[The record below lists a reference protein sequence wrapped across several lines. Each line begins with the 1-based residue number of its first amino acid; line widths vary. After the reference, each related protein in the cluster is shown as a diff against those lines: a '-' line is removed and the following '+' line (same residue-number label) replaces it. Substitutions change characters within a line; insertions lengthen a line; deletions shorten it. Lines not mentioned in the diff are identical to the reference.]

1 MNYGRKGLQ
10 SGRKKLSSHGDK
22 LEHAFSI
29 NILRIVLLSLIFLL
43 VCGISLGL
51 GVFRGILATTPDVSE
66 ANIMPVGYATY
77 IYDAN
82 GNMIQKL
89 TGSNANR
96 VAVSISDIPLNMQH
110 AIVAIEDERFYE
122 HNGIDIKGIVRAGV
136 NGLGRL
142 ATGHIPNEGAST
154 LTQQLLK
161 NNVFTTWTQE
171 NQLDRVKRKV
181 QEQFLALQLEANL
194 TKEGKDTKSVILE
207 NYLNTINLGAGTYG
221 VQTASYKY
229 FDKSVSDLTLSECAV
244 LAAIPQNPTAF
255 NPINHPDNNAD
266 RRAKVLRNMLDQ
278 GYIDQAEYDEALADN
293 VYDRIAQAQEKQ
305 EQKDSVYSYFVDAT
319 ISQIL
324 EDLKT
329 QKGYTDTQASNA
341 LYSGGLRIY
350 TTQDPAIQ
358 SIVDEEYADPSNFP
372 IGSKIGLNWALTIT
386 KADGTQQNYSKEMLR
401 LYFQDTE
408 DENFELLFDSQDEA
422 QSYVD
427 KYKAHILQEE
437 AGSQILAE
445 RISFTMEPQSSM
457 TIMDQKTGYVKAII
471 GGRGE
476 KTASLTMN
484 RATDSTRQPGSTF
497 KIVST
502 YATALEQGQTLATIY
517 KDEKYAY
524 ADGTQVRNATGRY
537 LGDITIRKAIEQSV
551 NVVAVKTLTEVTPQ
565 AGYDQLLKFGFTT
578 LADSEEI
585 NGKVYTD
592 ISQPLALGGITH
604 GVTNLELT
612 AAYAS
617 IANSGIYNSPSFY
630 TTVTDSDGNVI
641 LEHQTDTHE
650 AVSDSTAYL
659 LTSAMED
666 VVTKGTGKAL
676 QLGSMPVAG
685 KTGTTSDYNDVWFA
699 GFTPYYTAAVW
710 AGYDGNQKLA
720 KSSTYRTYHK
730 TLWQKIMKRI
740 HEGLPATD
748 FVMPSSVEKATICTK
763 SGLLA
768 GAHCKSITE
777 YFARSTIPTQQC
789 TDCDDAWKAEQERLA
804 REAAEKAAQEA
815 AEKAAQQIQD
825 ALNGGGDNAG
835 GDNAGGDN
843 AGGDNGGDTGNS
855 DGNNTGDTAQPT
867 E

>member
-1 MNYGRKGLQ
+1 MNYGRRGLQ

-43 VCGISLGL
+43 VCSISLGL

-77 IYDAN
+77 IYDGN

-122 HNGIDIKGIVRAGV
+122 HNGIDIKGIVRAGA
-136 NGLGRL
+136 NGLVRL

-229 FDKSVSDLTLSECAV
+229 FDKSVSELTLSECAV

-255 NPINHPDNNAD
+255 NPISHPDNNAE

-278 GYIDQAEYDEALADN
+278 GYISQSEYEEALADK

-319 ISQIL
+319 INQVL

-372 IGSKIGLNWALTIT
+372 VGSKVGLSWALTIT
-386 KADGTQQNYSKEMLR
+386 KADGTQQNYSKEMMR

-408 DENFELLFDSQDEA
+408 DENFELLFDSEDEA

-437 AGSQILAE
+437 PGSQIFAE

-502 YATALEQGQTLATIY
+502 YATALEQGETLATVY

-524 ADGTQVRNATGRY
+524 EDGTEVRNATGRY
-537 LGDITIRKAIEQSV
+537 LGNITIRKAIEQSV

-565 AGYDQLLKFGFTT
+565 AGYNQLLKFGFTT
-578 LADSEEI
+578 LADNEEI

-592 ISQPLALGGITH
+592 IRQPLALGGITH

-612 AAYAS
+612 AAYAA
-617 IANSGIYNSPSFY
+617 IANGGIYNSPSFY

-666 VVTKGTGKAL
+666 VVTSGTGKAL

-699 GFTPYYTAAVW
+699 GFTPYYTATVW

-748 FVMPSSVEKATICTK
+748 FEMPSSVEKATICAK

-768 GAHCKSITE
+768 GSHCKTITE

-789 TDCDDAWKAEQERLA
+789 TDCDNAWKAEQERLA
-804 REAAEKAAQEA
+804 REAAAKAAQEA
-815 AEKAAQQIQD
+815 AEKAAQQIDD
-825 ALNGGGDNAG
+825 ALNGGGDNG
-835 GDNAGGDN
+835 GGN
-843 AGGDNGGDTGNS
+843 GGDNGGSAG
-855 DGNNTGDTAQPT
+855 GNTGDDTQPT
-867 E
+867 Q

>member
-43 VCGISLGL
+43 VCSISLGL

-77 IYDAN
+77 IYDGN

-96 VAVSISDIPLNMQH
+96 VAVSISDIPLHMQH

-122 HNGIDIKGIVRAGV
+122 HNGIDIKGIVRAGA
-136 NGLGRL
+136 NGIGRL
-142 ATGHIPNEGAST
+142 ATGRIPNEGAST

-229 FDKSVSDLTLSECAV
+229 FDKSVSELTLSECAV

-255 NPINHPDNNAD
+255 NPIIHPDNNAE

-278 GYIDQAEYDEALADN
+278 GYISQSEYEEALADK

-305 EQKDSVYSYFVDAT
+305 DQKDSVYSYFVDAT
-319 ISQIL
+319 ISQVL

-350 TTQDPAIQ
+350 TTQDPIIQ

-372 IGSKIGLNWALTIT
+372 VGSKVGLNWALTIT

-408 DENFELLFDSQDEA
+408 DENFELLFDSDDEA

-437 AGSQILAE
+437 PGSQIFAE

-502 YATALEQGQTLATIY
+502 YATALEKGETLATIY

-524 ADGTQVRNATGRY
+524 EDGTEVRNATGRY

-578 LADSEEI
+578 LADNEEI
-585 NGKVYTD
+585 NGQVYTD
-592 ISQPLALGGITH
+592 IRQPLALGGITH

-612 AAYAS
+612 AAYAA
-617 IANSGIYNSPSFY
+617 IANGGIYNSPSFY

-650 AVSDSTAYL
+650 AVSNSTAYL

-666 VVTKGTGKAL
+666 VVTSGTGKAL

-720 KSSTYRTYHK
+720 KGSTYRTYHK

-748 FVMPSSVEKATICTK
+748 FVMPSSVEKATLCAK

-768 GAHCKSITE
+768 GAHCKKITE

-789 TDCDDAWKAEQERLA
+789 TDCDNAWKAEQERLA

-815 AEKAAQQIQD
+815 AEKAAQQIED
-825 ALNGGGDNAG
+825 SLNGGGDNG
-835 GDNAGGDN
+835 GDNTGNGGDNGDNAGGD
-843 AGGDNGGDTGNS
+843 T
-855 DGNNTGDTAQPT
+855 QPT
-867 E
+867 Q

>member
-43 VCGISLGL
+43 VCSISLGL

-77 IYDAN
+77 IYDGN

-96 VAVSISDIPLNMQH
+96 VAVSISDIPLHMQH

-122 HNGIDIKGIVRAGV
+122 HNGIDIKGIVRAGA
-136 NGLGRL
+136 NGIGRL
-142 ATGHIPNEGAST
+142 ATGRIPNEGAST

-229 FDKSVSDLTLSECAV
+229 FDKSVSELTLSECAV

-255 NPINHPDNNAD
+255 NPIIHPDNNAE
-266 RRAKVLRNMLDQ
+266 RRAKVLRNMMDQ
-278 GYIDQAEYDEALADN
+278 GYISQSEYEEALADK

-305 EQKDSVYSYFVDAT
+305 DQKDSVYSYFVDAT
-319 ISQIL
+319 ISQVL

-350 TTQDPAIQ
+350 TTQDPIIQ

-372 IGSKIGLNWALTIT
+372 VGSKVGLNWALTIT

-408 DENFELLFDSQDEA
+408 DENFELLFDSDDEA

-437 AGSQILAE
+437 PGSQIFAE

-502 YATALEQGQTLATIY
+502 YATALEKGETLATIY

-524 ADGTQVRNATGRY
+524 EDGTEVRNATGRY

-578 LADSEEI
+578 LADNEEI
-585 NGKVYTD
+585 NGQVYTD
-592 ISQPLALGGITH
+592 IRQPLALGGITH

-612 AAYAS
+612 AAYAA
-617 IANSGIYNSPSFY
+617 IANGGIYNSPSFY

-650 AVSDSTAYL
+650 AVSNSTAYL

-666 VVTKGTGKAL
+666 VVTSGTGKAL

-720 KSSTYRTYHK
+720 KGSTYRTYHK

-748 FVMPSSVEKATICTK
+748 FVMPSSVEKATLCAK

-768 GAHCKSITE
+768 GAHCKKITE

-789 TDCDDAWKAEQERLA
+789 TDCDNAWKAEQERLA

-815 AEKAAQQIQD
+815 AEKAAQQIED
-825 ALNGGGDNAG
+825 SLNGGGDNG
-835 GDNAGGDN
+835 GDNTGNGGDNGDNAGGD
-843 AGGDNGGDTGNS
+843 T
-855 DGNNTGDTAQPT
+855 QPT
-867 E
+867 Q

>member
-43 VCGISLGL
+43 VCSISLGL

-77 IYDAN
+77 IYDGN

-96 VAVSISDIPLNMQH
+96 VAVSISDIPLHMQH

-122 HNGIDIKGIVRAGV
+122 HNGIDIKGIVRAGA
-136 NGLGRL
+136 NGIVRL

-229 FDKSVSDLTLSECAV
+229 FDKSVSELTLSECAV

-255 NPINHPDNNAD
+255 NPIIHPDNNAE

-278 GYIDQAEYDEALADN
+278 GYISQSEYEEALADK

-305 EQKDSVYSYFVDAT
+305 DQKDSVYSYFVDAT
-319 ISQIL
+319 ISQVL

-350 TTQDPAIQ
+350 TTQDPIIQ

-372 IGSKIGLNWALTIT
+372 VGSKVGLNWALTIT

-408 DENFELLFDSQDEA
+408 DENFELLFDSDDEA

-437 AGSQILAE
+437 PGSQIFAE

-502 YATALEQGQTLATIY
+502 YATALEKGETLATIY

-524 ADGTQVRNATGRY
+524 EDGTEVRNATGRY

-578 LADSEEI
+578 LADNEEI
-585 NGKVYTD
+585 NGQVYTD
-592 ISQPLALGGITH
+592 IRQPLALGGITH

-612 AAYAS
+612 AAYAA
-617 IANSGIYNSPSFY
+617 IANGGMYNSPSFY

-666 VVTKGTGKAL
+666 VVTSGTGKAL

-720 KSSTYRTYHK
+720 KGSTYRTYHK

-748 FVMPSSVEKATICTK
+748 FVMPSSVEKATLCAK

-768 GAHCKSITE
+768 GAHCKKITE

-789 TDCDDAWKAEQERLA
+789 TDCDNAWKAEQERLA

-815 AEKAAQQIQD
+815 AEKAAQQIED
-825 ALNGGGDNAG
+825 ALNGGGDNG
-835 GDNAGGDN
+835 GDNTGNGGDNGDNAGGD
-843 AGGDNGGDTGNS
+843 T
-855 DGNNTGDTAQPT
+855 QPT
-867 E
+867 Q

>member
-43 VCGISLGL
+43 VCSISLGL

-77 IYDAN
+77 IYDGN

-96 VAVSISDIPLNMQH
+96 VAVSISDIPLHMQH

-122 HNGIDIKGIVRAGV
+122 HNGIDIKGIVRAGA
-136 NGLGRL
+136 NGIGRL
-142 ATGHIPNEGAST
+142 ATGRIPNEGAST

-229 FDKSVSDLTLSECAV
+229 FDKSVSELTLSECAV

-255 NPINHPDNNAD
+255 NPIIHPDNNAE

-278 GYIDQAEYDEALADN
+278 GYISQSEYEEALADK

-305 EQKDSVYSYFVDAT
+305 DQKDSVYSYFVDAT
-319 ISQIL
+319 ISQVL

-350 TTQDPAIQ
+350 TTQDPIIQ

-372 IGSKIGLNWALTIT
+372 VGSKVGLNWALTIT

-408 DENFELLFDSQDEA
+408 DENFELLFDSDDEA

-437 AGSQILAE
+437 PGSQIFAE

-502 YATALEQGQTLATIY
+502 YATALEKGETLATIY

-524 ADGTQVRNATGRY
+524 EDGTEVRNATGRY

-578 LADSEEI
+578 LADNEEI
-585 NGKVYTD
+585 NGQVYTD
-592 ISQPLALGGITH
+592 IRQPLALGGITH

-612 AAYAS
+612 AAYAA
-617 IANSGIYNSPSFY
+617 IANGGMYNSPSFY

-666 VVTKGTGKAL
+666 VVTSGTGKAL

-720 KSSTYRTYHK
+720 KGSTYRTYHK

-748 FVMPSSVEKATICTK
+748 FVMPSSVEKATLCAK

-768 GAHCKSITE
+768 GAHCKKITE

-789 TDCDDAWKAEQERLA
+789 TDCDNAWKAEQERLA

-815 AEKAAQQIQD
+815 AEKAAQQIED
-825 ALNGGGDNAG
+825 ALNGGGDNG
-835 GDNAGGDN
+835 GDNTGNGGDNGDNAGGD
-843 AGGDNGGDTGNS
+843 TQ
-855 DGNNTGDTAQPT
+855 TTQ
-867 E
+867 

>member
-43 VCGISLGL
+43 VCSISLGL

-77 IYDAN
+77 IYDGN

-96 VAVSISDIPLNMQH
+96 VAVSISDIPLHMQH

-122 HNGIDIKGIVRAGV
+122 HNGIDIKGIVRAGA
-136 NGLGRL
+136 NGIVRL

-194 TKEGKDTKSVILE
+194 TKDGKDTKSVILE

-229 FDKSVSDLTLSECAV
+229 FDKSVSELTLSECAV

-255 NPINHPDNNAD
+255 NPIIHPDNNAE

-278 GYIDQAEYDEALADN
+278 GYISQSEYEEALADK

-305 EQKDSVYSYFVDAT
+305 DQKDSVYSYFVDAT
-319 ISQIL
+319 ISQVL

-350 TTQDPAIQ
+350 TTQDPIIQ

-372 IGSKIGLNWALTIT
+372 VGSKIGLNWALTIT

-408 DENFELLFDSQDEA
+408 DENFELLFDSDDEA

-437 AGSQILAE
+437 PGSQILAE

-502 YATALEQGQTLATIY
+502 YATALEKGETLATIY

-524 ADGTQVRNATGRY
+524 EDGTEVRNATGRY

-551 NVVAVKTLTEVTPQ
+551 NVVAVKALTEVTPQ

-578 LADSEEI
+578 LADNEEI
-585 NGKVYTD
+585 NGQVYTD
-592 ISQPLALGGITH
+592 IRQPLALGGITH

-612 AAYAS
+612 AAYAA
-617 IANSGIYNSPSFY
+617 IANAGIYNSPSFY

-650 AVSDSTAYL
+650 AVSNSTAYL

-666 VVTKGTGKAL
+666 VVTSGTGKAL

-720 KSSTYRTYHK
+720 KGSTYRTYHK

-748 FVMPSSVEKATICTK
+748 FVMPSSVEKATLCAK

-768 GAHCKSITE
+768 GAHCKKITE

-789 TDCDDAWKAEQERLA
+789 TDCDNAWKAEQERLA
-804 REAAEKAAQEA
+804 EEAAEKAAQEA
-815 AEKAAQQIQD
+815 AEKAAQQIKD
-825 ALNGGGDNAG
+825 SLNGGGDNG
-835 GDNAGGDN
+835 GDNTGNGGDNGDNAGGD
-843 AGGDNGGDTGNS
+843 T
-855 DGNNTGDTAQPT
+855 QPT
-867 E
+867 Q

>member
-1 MNYGRKGLQ
+1 MNYGRRGLQ

-43 VCGISLGL
+43 VCSISLGL

-77 IYDAN
+77 IYDGN

-96 VAVSISDIPLNMQH
+96 VAVSISDIPLHMQH

-122 HNGIDIKGIVRAGV
+122 HNGIDIKGIVRAGA
-136 NGLGRL
+136 NGIVRL

-229 FDKSVSDLTLSECAV
+229 FDKSVSELTLSECAV

-255 NPINHPDNNAD
+255 NPIIHPDNNAE

-278 GYIDQAEYDEALADN
+278 GYISQSEYEEALADK

-305 EQKDSVYSYFVDAT
+305 DQKDSVYSYFVDAT
-319 ISQIL
+319 ISQVL

-350 TTQDPAIQ
+350 TTQDPIIQ

-372 IGSKIGLNWALTIT
+372 VGSKVGLNWALTIT

-408 DENFELLFDSQDEA
+408 DENFELLFDSDDEA

-437 AGSQILAE
+437 PGSQIFAE

-502 YATALEQGQTLATIY
+502 YATALEKGETLATIY

-524 ADGTQVRNATGRY
+524 EDGTEVRNATGRY

-578 LADSEEI
+578 LADNEEI
-585 NGKVYTD
+585 NGQVYTD
-592 ISQPLALGGITH
+592 IRQPLALGGITH

-612 AAYAS
+612 AAYAA
-617 IANSGIYNSPSFY
+617 IANGGMYNSPSFY

-650 AVSDSTAYL
+650 AVSNSTAYL

-666 VVTKGTGKAL
+666 VVTSGTGKAL

-720 KSSTYRTYHK
+720 KGSTYRTYHK

-748 FVMPSSVEKATICTK
+748 FVMPSSVEKATLCAK

-768 GAHCKSITE
+768 GAHCKKITE

-789 TDCDDAWKAEQERLA
+789 TDCDNAWKAEQERLA

-815 AEKAAQQIQD
+815 AEKAAQQIED
-825 ALNGGGDNAG
+825 AINGGGDNGGDNTGNGGDNGDNAG
-835 GDNAGGDN
+835 GD
-843 AGGDNGGDTGNS
+843 T
-855 DGNNTGDTAQPT
+855 QPT
-867 E
+867 P

>member
-1 MNYGRKGLQ
+1 MNYGRRGLQ

-43 VCGISLGL
+43 VCSISLGL

-77 IYDAN
+77 IYDGN

-122 HNGIDIKGIVRAGV
+122 HNGIDIKGIVRAGA
-136 NGLGRL
+136 NGLVRL

-229 FDKSVSDLTLSECAV
+229 FDKSVSELTLSECAV

-255 NPINHPDNNAD
+255 NPITHPDNNAE

-278 GYIDQAEYDEALADN
+278 GYISQSEYEEALADK

-319 ISQIL
+319 INQVL

-372 IGSKIGLNWALTIT
+372 VGSKVGLSWALTIT
-386 KADGTQQNYSKEMLR
+386 KADGTQQNYSKEMMR

-408 DENFELLFDSQDEA
+408 DENFELLFDSEDEA

-437 AGSQILAE
+437 PGSQIFAE

-502 YATALEQGQTLATIY
+502 YATALEQGETLATVY

-524 ADGTQVRNATGRY
+524 EDGTEVRNATGRY
-537 LGDITIRKAIEQSV
+537 LGNITIRKAIEQSV

-565 AGYDQLLKFGFTT
+565 AGYNQLLKFGFTT
-578 LADSEEI
+578 LADNEEI

-592 ISQPLALGGITH
+592 IRQPLALGGITH

-617 IANSGIYNSPSFY
+617 IANGGIYNSPSFY

-666 VVTKGTGKAL
+666 VVTSGTGKAL

-699 GFTPYYTAAVW
+699 GFTPYYTATVW

-748 FVMPSSVEKATICTK
+748 FEMPSSVEKATICAK

-768 GAHCKSITE
+768 GAHCKTITE

-789 TDCDDAWKAEQERLA
+789 TDCDNAWKAEQERLA
-804 REAAEKAAQEA
+804 REAAAKAAQEA
-815 AEKAAQQIQD
+815 AEKAAQQIDD
-825 ALNGGGDNAG
+825 ALNGGGDNG
-835 GDNAGGDN
+835 GGNTGN
-843 AGGDNGGDTGNS
+843 GGDNGGNAG
-855 DGNNTGDTAQPT
+855 GNTGDDTQPAQ
-867 E
+867 

>member
-1 MNYGRKGLQ
+1 MNYGRRGLQ

-43 VCGISLGL
+43 VCSISLGL

-77 IYDAN
+77 IYDGN

-96 VAVSISDIPLNMQH
+96 VAVSISDIPLHMQH
-110 AIVAIEDERFYE
+110 VIVAIEDERFYE
-122 HNGIDIKGIVRAGV
+122 HNGIDIKGIVRAGA
-136 NGLGRL
+136 NGIVRL

-229 FDKSVSDLTLSECAV
+229 FDKSVSELTLSECAV

-255 NPINHPDNNAD
+255 NPIIHPDNNAE

-278 GYIDQAEYDEALADN
+278 GYISQSEYEEALADK

-305 EQKDSVYSYFVDAT
+305 DQKDSVYSYFVDAT
-319 ISQIL
+319 ISQVL

-350 TTQDPAIQ
+350 TTQDPIIQ

-372 IGSKIGLNWALTIT
+372 VGSKVGLNWALTIT

-408 DENFELLFDSQDEA
+408 DENFELLFDSDDEA

-437 AGSQILAE
+437 PGSQIFAE

-502 YATALEQGQTLATIY
+502 YATALEKGETLATIY

-524 ADGTQVRNATGRY
+524 EDGTEVRNATGRY

-578 LADSEEI
+578 LADNEEI
-585 NGKVYTD
+585 NGQVYTD
-592 ISQPLALGGITH
+592 IRQPLALGGITH

-612 AAYAS
+612 AAYAA
-617 IANSGIYNSPSFY
+617 IANGGIYNSPSFY

-650 AVSDSTAYL
+650 AVSNSTAYL

-666 VVTKGTGKAL
+666 VVTSGTGKAL

-720 KSSTYRTYHK
+720 KGSTYRTYHK

-748 FVMPSSVEKATICTK
+748 FVMPSSVEKATLCAK

-768 GAHCKSITE
+768 GAHCKKITE

-789 TDCDDAWKAEQERLA
+789 TDCDNAWKAEQERLA

-815 AEKAAQQIQD
+815 AEKAAQQIED
-825 ALNGGGDNAG
+825 SLNGGGDNG
-835 GDNAGGDN
+835 GDNTGNGGDNGDNAGGD
-843 AGGDNGGDTGNS
+843 T
-855 DGNNTGDTAQPT
+855 QPT
-867 E
+867 Q

>member
-1 MNYGRKGLQ
+1 MNYGRRGLQ

-29 NILRIVLLSLIFLL
+29 NILRIVLLSLLFLL
-43 VCGISLGL
+43 VCSISLGL

-77 IYDAN
+77 IYDGN

-122 HNGIDIKGIVRAGV
+122 HNGIDIKGIVRAGA
-136 NGLGRL
+136 NGLVRL

-229 FDKSVSDLTLSECAV
+229 FDKSVSELTLSECAV

-255 NPINHPDNNAD
+255 NPISHPDNNAE

-278 GYIDQAEYDEALADN
+278 GYISQSEYEEALADK

-319 ISQIL
+319 INQVL

-372 IGSKIGLNWALTIT
+372 VGSKVGLSWALTIT
-386 KADGTQQNYSKEMLR
+386 KADGTQQNYSKEMMR

-408 DENFELLFDSQDEA
+408 DENFELLFDSEDEA

-437 AGSQILAE
+437 PGSQIFAE

-502 YATALEQGQTLATIY
+502 YATALEQGETLATVY

-524 ADGTQVRNATGRY
+524 EDGTEVRNATGRY
-537 LGDITIRKAIEQSV
+537 LGNITIRKAIEQSV

-565 AGYDQLLKFGFTT
+565 AGYNQLLKFGFTT
-578 LADSEEI
+578 LADNEEI

-592 ISQPLALGGITH
+592 IRQPLALGGITH

-612 AAYAS
+612 AAYAA
-617 IANSGIYNSPSFY
+617 IANGGIYNSPSFY

-666 VVTKGTGKAL
+666 VVTSGTGKAL

-699 GFTPYYTAAVW
+699 GFTPYYTATVW

-730 TLWQKIMKRI
+730 TLWQKIMKQI

-748 FVMPSSVEKATICTK
+748 FEMPSSVEKATICAK

-768 GAHCKSITE
+768 GSHCKTITE

-789 TDCDDAWKAEQERLA
+789 TDCDNAWKAEQERLA
-804 REAAEKAAQEA
+804 REAAAKAAQEA
-815 AEKAAQQIQD
+815 AEKAAQQIDD
-825 ALNGGGDNAG
+825 ALNGGGDNG
-835 GDNAGGDN
+835 GGN
-843 AGGDNGGDTGNS
+843 GGDNGGSAG
-855 DGNNTGDTAQPT
+855 GNTGDDTQPT
-867 E
+867 Q

>member
-1 MNYGRKGLQ
+1 MNYGRRGLQ

-43 VCGISLGL
+43 VCSISLGL

-77 IYDAN
+77 IYDGN

-96 VAVSISDIPLNMQH
+96 VAVSISDIPLHMQH

-122 HNGIDIKGIVRAGV
+122 HNGIDIKGIVRAGA
-136 NGLGRL
+136 NGIVRL

-229 FDKSVSDLTLSECAV
+229 FDKSVSELTLSECAV

-255 NPINHPDNNAD
+255 NPIIHPDNNAE

-278 GYIDQAEYDEALADN
+278 GYISQSEYEEALADK

-305 EQKDSVYSYFVDAT
+305 DQKDSVYSYFVDAT
-319 ISQIL
+319 ISQVL

-350 TTQDPAIQ
+350 TTQDPIIQ

-372 IGSKIGLNWALTIT
+372 VGSKVGLNWALTIT

-408 DENFELLFDSQDEA
+408 DENFELLFDSDDEA

-437 AGSQILAE
+437 PGSQIFAE

-502 YATALEQGQTLATIY
+502 YATALEKGETLATIY

-524 ADGTQVRNATGRY
+524 EDGTEVRNATGRY

-578 LADSEEI
+578 LADNEEI
-585 NGKVYTD
+585 NGQVYTD
-592 ISQPLALGGITH
+592 IRQPLALGGITH

-612 AAYAS
+612 AAYAA
-617 IANSGIYNSPSFY
+617 IANGGIYNSPSFY

-650 AVSDSTAYL
+650 AVSNSTAYL

-666 VVTKGTGKAL
+666 VVTSGTGKAL

-720 KSSTYRTYHK
+720 KGSTYRTYHK

-748 FVMPSSVEKATICTK
+748 FVMPSSVEKATLCAK

-768 GAHCKSITE
+768 GAHCKKITE

-789 TDCDDAWKAEQERLA
+789 TDCDNAWKAEQERLA

-815 AEKAAQQIQD
+815 AEKAAQQIED
-825 ALNGGGDNAG
+825 AINGGGDNGGDNTGNGGDNGDNAG
-835 GDNAGGDN
+835 GD
-843 AGGDNGGDTGNS
+843 T
-855 DGNNTGDTAQPT
+855 QPT
-867 E
+867 Q

>member
-43 VCGISLGL
+43 VCSISLGL

-77 IYDAN
+77 IYDGN

-96 VAVSISDIPLNMQH
+96 VAVSISDIPLHMQH

-122 HNGIDIKGIVRAGV
+122 HNGIDIKGIVRAGA
-136 NGLGRL
+136 NGIVRL

-229 FDKSVSDLTLSECAV
+229 FDKSVSELTLSECAV

-255 NPINHPDNNAD
+255 NPIIHPDNNAE

-278 GYIDQAEYDEALADN
+278 GYISQSEYEEALADK

-305 EQKDSVYSYFVDAT
+305 DQKDSVYSYFVDAT
-319 ISQIL
+319 ISQVL

-350 TTQDPAIQ
+350 TTQDPIIQ

-372 IGSKIGLNWALTIT
+372 VGSKVGLNWALTIT

-408 DENFELLFDSQDEA
+408 DENFELLFDSDDEA

-437 AGSQILAE
+437 PGSQIFAE

-502 YATALEQGQTLATIY
+502 YATALEKGETLATIY

-524 ADGTQVRNATGRY
+524 EDGTEVRNATGRY

-578 LADSEEI
+578 LADNEEI
-585 NGKVYTD
+585 NGQVYTD
-592 ISQPLALGGITH
+592 IRQPLALGGITH

-612 AAYAS
+612 AAYAA
-617 IANSGIYNSPSFY
+617 IANGGIYNSPSFY

-650 AVSDSTAYL
+650 AVSNSTAYL

-666 VVTKGTGKAL
+666 VVTSGTGKAL

-720 KSSTYRTYHK
+720 KGSTYRTYHK

-748 FVMPSSVEKATICTK
+748 FVMPSSVEKATLCAK

-768 GAHCKSITE
+768 GAHCKKITE

-789 TDCDDAWKAEQERLA
+789 TDCDNAWKAEQERLA

-815 AEKAAQQIQD
+815 AEKAAQQIED
-825 ALNGGGDNAG
+825 AINGGGDNGGDNTGNGGDNGDNAG
-835 GDNAGGDN
+835 GD
-843 AGGDNGGDTGNS
+843 T
-855 DGNNTGDTAQPT
+855 QPT
-867 E
+867 Q

>member
-43 VCGISLGL
+43 VCSISLGL

-77 IYDAN
+77 IYDGN

-96 VAVSISDIPLNMQH
+96 VAVSISDIPLHMQH

-122 HNGIDIKGIVRAGV
+122 HNGIDIKGIVRAGA
-136 NGLGRL
+136 NGIGRL

-194 TKEGKDTKSVILE
+194 TKDGKDTKSVILE

-229 FDKSVSDLTLSECAV
+229 FDKSVSELTLSECAV

-255 NPINHPDNNAD
+255 NPIIHPDNNAE

-278 GYIDQAEYDEALADN
+278 GYISQSEYEEALADK

-305 EQKDSVYSYFVDAT
+305 DQKDSVYSYFVDAT
-319 ISQIL
+319 ISQVL

-350 TTQDPAIQ
+350 TTQDPIIQ

-372 IGSKIGLNWALTIT
+372 VGSKIGLNWALTIT

-408 DENFELLFDSQDEA
+408 DENFELLFDSDDEA

-437 AGSQILAE
+437 PGSQILAE

-502 YATALEQGQTLATIY
+502 YATALEKGETLASIY

-524 ADGTQVRNATGRY
+524 EDGTEVRNATGRY

-578 LADSEEI
+578 LADNEEI
-585 NGKVYTD
+585 NGQVYTD
-592 ISQPLALGGITH
+592 IRQPLALGGITH

-612 AAYAS
+612 AAYAA
-617 IANSGIYNSPSFY
+617 IANGGIYNSPSFY

-666 VVTKGTGKAL
+666 VVTSGTGKSL

-720 KSSTYRTYHK
+720 KGSTYRTYHK

-748 FVMPSSVEKATICTK
+748 FVMPSSVEKATLCAK

-768 GAHCKSITE
+768 GAHCKKITE

-789 TDCDDAWKAEQERLA
+789 TDCDNAWKAEQERLA

-815 AEKAAQQIQD
+815 AEKAAQQIKD
-825 ALNGGGDNAG
+825 SLNGGGDNG
-835 GDNAGGDN
+835 GDNTGNGGDNGDNAGGD
-843 AGGDNGGDTGNS
+843 T
-855 DGNNTGDTAQPT
+855 QPT
-867 E
+867 Q

>member
-43 VCGISLGL
+43 VCSISLGL

-77 IYDAN
+77 IYDGN

-96 VAVSISDIPLNMQH
+96 VAVSISDIPLHMQH

-122 HNGIDIKGIVRAGV
+122 HNGIDIKGIVRAGA
-136 NGLGRL
+136 NGIVRL

-194 TKEGKDTKSVILE
+194 TKDGKDTKSVILE

-229 FDKSVSDLTLSECAV
+229 FDKSVSELTLSECAV

-255 NPINHPDNNAD
+255 NPIIHPDNNAE

-278 GYIDQAEYDEALADN
+278 GYISQSEYEEALADK

-305 EQKDSVYSYFVDAT
+305 DQKDSVYSYFVDAT
-319 ISQIL
+319 ISQVL

-350 TTQDPAIQ
+350 TTQDPIIQ

-372 IGSKIGLNWALTIT
+372 VGSKIGLNWALTIT

-408 DENFELLFDSQDEA
+408 DENFELLFDSDDEA

-437 AGSQILAE
+437 PGSQILAE

-502 YATALEQGQTLATIY
+502 YATALEKGETLATIY

-524 ADGTQVRNATGRY
+524 EDGTEVRNATGRY

-578 LADSEEI
+578 LADNEEI
-585 NGKVYTD
+585 NGQVYTD
-592 ISQPLALGGITH
+592 IRQPLALGGITH

-612 AAYAS
+612 AAYAA
-617 IANSGIYNSPSFY
+617 IANGGIYNSPSFY

-641 LEHQTDTHE
+641 LEHQADTHE

-666 VVTKGTGKAL
+666 VVTSGTGKAL

-720 KSSTYRTYHK
+720 KGSTYRTYHK

-748 FVMPSSVEKATICTK
+748 FVMPSSVEKATLCAK

-768 GAHCKSITE
+768 GSHCKKITE

-789 TDCDDAWKAEQERLA
+789 TDCDNAWKAEQERLA

-815 AEKAAQQIQD
+815 AEKAAQQIKD
-825 ALNGGGDNAG
+825 SLNGGGDNG
-835 GDNAGGDN
+835 GDNTGNGGDNGDNAGGD
-843 AGGDNGGDTGNS
+843 T
-855 DGNNTGDTAQPT
+855 QPT
-867 E
+867 Q

>member
-43 VCGISLGL
+43 VCSISLGL

-77 IYDAN
+77 IYDGN

-96 VAVSISDIPLNMQH
+96 VAVSISDIPLHMQH

-122 HNGIDIKGIVRAGV
+122 HNGIDIKGIVRAGA
-136 NGLGRL
+136 NGIGRL
-142 ATGHIPNEGAST
+142 ATGRIPNEGAST

-229 FDKSVSDLTLSECAV
+229 FDKSVSELTLSECAV

-255 NPINHPDNNAD
+255 NPIIHPDNNAE

-278 GYIDQAEYDEALADN
+278 GYISQSEYEEALADK

-305 EQKDSVYSYFVDAT
+305 DQKDSVYSYFVDAT
-319 ISQIL
+319 ISQVL

-350 TTQDPAIQ
+350 TTQDPIIQ

-372 IGSKIGLNWALTIT
+372 VGSKVGLNWALTIT

-408 DENFELLFDSQDEA
+408 DENFELLFDSDDEA

-437 AGSQILAE
+437 PGSQIFAE

-502 YATALEQGQTLATIY
+502 YATALEKGETLATIY

-524 ADGTQVRNATGRY
+524 EDGTEVRNATGRY

-578 LADSEEI
+578 LADNEEI
-585 NGKVYTD
+585 NGQVYTD
-592 ISQPLALGGITH
+592 IRQPLALGGITH

-612 AAYAS
+612 AAYAA
-617 IANSGIYNSPSFY
+617 IANGGIYNSPSFY

-650 AVSDSTAYL
+650 AVSNSTAYL

-666 VVTKGTGKAL
+666 VVTSGTGKAL

-720 KSSTYRTYHK
+720 KGSTYRTYHK

-748 FVMPSSVEKATICTK
+748 FVMPSSVEKATLCAK

-768 GAHCKSITE
+768 GAHCKKITE

-789 TDCDDAWKAEQERLA
+789 TDCDNAWKAEQERLA

-815 AEKAAQQIQD
+815 AEKAAQQIED
-825 ALNGGGDNAG
+825 AINGGGDNGGDNTGNGGDNGDNAG
-835 GDNAGGDN
+835 GD
-843 AGGDNGGDTGNS
+843 T
-855 DGNNTGDTAQPT
+855 QPT
-867 E
+867 Q

>member
-1 MNYGRKGLQ
+1 MNYGRRGLQ

-43 VCGISLGL
+43 VCSISLGL

-77 IYDAN
+77 IYDGN

-122 HNGIDIKGIVRAGV
+122 HNGIDIKGIVRAGA
-136 NGLGRL
+136 NGLVRL

-229 FDKSVSDLTLSECAV
+229 FDKSVSELTLSECAV

-255 NPINHPDNNAD
+255 NPITHPDNNAE

-278 GYIDQAEYDEALADN
+278 GYISQSEYEEALADK

-319 ISQIL
+319 INQVL

-372 IGSKIGLNWALTIT
+372 VGSKVGLSWALTIT
-386 KADGTQQNYSKEMLR
+386 KADGTQQNYSKEMMR

-408 DENFELLFDSQDEA
+408 DENFELLFDSEDEA

-437 AGSQILAE
+437 PGSQIFAE

-502 YATALEQGQTLATIY
+502 YATALEQGETLATVY

-524 ADGTQVRNATGRY
+524 EDGTEVRNATGRY

-565 AGYDQLLKFGFTT
+565 AGYNQLLKFGFTT
-578 LADSEEI
+578 LADNEEI

-592 ISQPLALGGITH
+592 IRQPLALGGITH

-617 IANSGIYNSPSFY
+617 IANGGIYNSPSFY

-666 VVTKGTGKAL
+666 VVTSGTGKAL

-699 GFTPYYTAAVW
+699 GFTPYYTATVW

-748 FVMPSSVEKATICTK
+748 FEMPSSVEKATICAK

-768 GAHCKSITE
+768 GAHCKTITE

-789 TDCDDAWKAEQERLA
+789 TDCDNAWKAEQERLA
-804 REAAEKAAQEA
+804 REAAAKAAQEA
-815 AEKAAQQIQD
+815 AEKAAQQIDD
-825 ALNGGGDNAG
+825 ALNGGGDNS
-835 GDNAGGDN
+835 GDNAGNGGDNGSN
-843 AGGDNGGDTGNS
+843 AGGDTQP
-855 DGNNTGDTAQPT
+855 AQ
-867 E
+867 

>member
-43 VCGISLGL
+43 VCSISLGL

-77 IYDAN
+77 IYDGN

-96 VAVSISDIPLNMQH
+96 VAVSISDIPLHMQH

-122 HNGIDIKGIVRAGV
+122 HNGIDIKGIVRAGA
-136 NGLGRL
+136 NGIGRL
-142 ATGHIPNEGAST
+142 ATGRIPNEGAST

-229 FDKSVSDLTLSECAV
+229 FDKSVSELTLSECAV

-255 NPINHPDNNAD
+255 NPIIHPDNNAE

-278 GYIDQAEYDEALADN
+278 GYISQSEYEEALADK

-305 EQKDSVYSYFVDAT
+305 DQKDSVYSYFVDAT
-319 ISQIL
+319 ISQVL

-350 TTQDPAIQ
+350 TTQDPIIQ

-372 IGSKIGLNWALTIT
+372 IGSKVGLNWALTIT

-408 DENFELLFDSQDEA
+408 DENFELLFDSDDEA

-437 AGSQILAE
+437 PGSQIFAE

-502 YATALEQGQTLATIY
+502 YATALEKGETLATIY

-524 ADGTQVRNATGRY
+524 EDGTEVRNATGRY
-537 LGDITIRKAIEQSV
+537 LGDITIRKAIEQSI

-578 LADSEEI
+578 LADNEEI
-585 NGKVYTD
+585 NGQVYTD
-592 ISQPLALGGITH
+592 IRQPLALGGITH

-612 AAYAS
+612 AAYAA
-617 IANSGIYNSPSFY
+617 IANGGIYNSPSFY

-666 VVTKGTGKAL
+666 VVTSGTGKAL

-720 KSSTYRTYHK
+720 KGSTYRTYHK

-748 FVMPSSVEKATICTK
+748 FVMPSSVEKATLCAK

-768 GAHCKSITE
+768 GAHCKKITE

-789 TDCDDAWKAEQERLA
+789 TDCDNAWKAEQERLA

-815 AEKAAQQIQD
+815 AEKAAQQIED
-825 ALNGGGDNAG
+825 ALNGGGDNG
-835 GDNAGGDN
+835 GDNTGNGGDNGDNAGGD
-843 AGGDNGGDTGNS
+843 T
-855 DGNNTGDTAQPT
+855 QPPQ
-867 E
+867 

>member
-43 VCGISLGL
+43 VCSISLGL

-77 IYDAN
+77 IYDGN

-96 VAVSISDIPLNMQH
+96 VAVSISDIPLHMQH

-122 HNGIDIKGIVRAGV
+122 HNGIDIKGIVRAGA
-136 NGLGRL
+136 NGIGRL
-142 ATGHIPNEGAST
+142 ATGRIPNEGAST

-229 FDKSVSDLTLSECAV
+229 FDKSVSELTLSECAV

-255 NPINHPDNNAD
+255 NPIIHPDNNAE

-278 GYIDQAEYDEALADN
+278 GYISQSEYEEALADK

-305 EQKDSVYSYFVDAT
+305 DQKDSVYSYFVDAT
-319 ISQIL
+319 ISQVL

-350 TTQDPAIQ
+350 TTQDPIIQ

-372 IGSKIGLNWALTIT
+372 VGSKVGLNWALTIT

-408 DENFELLFDSQDEA
+408 DENFELLFDSDDEA

-437 AGSQILAE
+437 PGSQIFAE

-502 YATALEQGQTLATIY
+502 YATALEKGETLATIY

-524 ADGTQVRNATGRY
+524 EDGTEVRNATGRY

-578 LADSEEI
+578 LADNEEI
-585 NGKVYTD
+585 NGQVYTD
-592 ISQPLALGGITH
+592 IRQPLALGGITH

-612 AAYAS
+612 AAYAA
-617 IANSGIYNSPSFY
+617 IANAGIYNSPSFY

-650 AVSDSTAYL
+650 AVSNSTAYL

-666 VVTKGTGKAL
+666 VVTSGTGKAL

-720 KSSTYRTYHK
+720 KGSTYRTYHK
-730 TLWQKIMKRI
+730 ILWQKIMKRI

-748 FVMPSSVEKATICTK
+748 FVMPSSVEKATLCAK

-768 GAHCKSITE
+768 GAHCKKITE

-789 TDCDDAWKAEQERLA
+789 TDCDNAWKAEQERLA

-815 AEKAAQQIQD
+815 AEKAAQQIED
-825 ALNGGGDNAG
+825 SLNGGGDNG
-835 GDNAGGDN
+835 GDNTGNGGDNGDNAGGD
-843 AGGDNGGDTGNS
+843 TQ
-855 DGNNTGDTAQPT
+855 TTQ
-867 E
+867 

>member
-43 VCGISLGL
+43 VCSISLGL

-77 IYDAN
+77 IYDGN

-96 VAVSISDIPLNMQH
+96 VAVSISDIPLHMQH

-122 HNGIDIKGIVRAGV
+122 HNGIDIKGIVRAGA
-136 NGLGRL
+136 NGIGRL
-142 ATGHIPNEGAST
+142 ATGRIPNEGAST

-229 FDKSVSDLTLSECAV
+229 FDKSVSELTLSECAV

-255 NPINHPDNNAD
+255 NPIIHPDNNAE

-278 GYIDQAEYDEALADN
+278 GYISQSEYEEALADK

-305 EQKDSVYSYFVDAT
+305 DQKDSVYSYFVDAT
-319 ISQIL
+319 ISQVL

-350 TTQDPAIQ
+350 TTQDPIIQ

-372 IGSKIGLNWALTIT
+372 IGSKVGLNWALTIT

-408 DENFELLFDSQDEA
+408 DENFELLFDSDDEA

-437 AGSQILAE
+437 PGSQIFAE

-502 YATALEQGQTLATIY
+502 YATALEKGETLATIY

-524 ADGTQVRNATGRY
+524 EDGTEVRNATGRY

-578 LADSEEI
+578 LADNEEI
-585 NGKVYTD
+585 NGQVYTD
-592 ISQPLALGGITH
+592 IRQPLALGGITH

-612 AAYAS
+612 AAYAA
-617 IANSGIYNSPSFY
+617 IANGGMYNSPSFY

-666 VVTKGTGKAL
+666 VVTSGTGKAL

-720 KSSTYRTYHK
+720 KGSTYRTYHK
-730 TLWQKIMKRI
+730 ILWQKIMKRI

-748 FVMPSSVEKATICTK
+748 FVMPSSVEKATLCAK

-768 GAHCKSITE
+768 GAHCKKITE

-789 TDCDDAWKAEQERLA
+789 TDCDNAWKAEQERLA

-815 AEKAAQQIQD
+815 AEKAAQQIED
-825 ALNGGGDNAG
+825 SLNGGGDNG
-835 GDNAGGDN
+835 GDNTGNGGDNGDNAGGD
-843 AGGDNGGDTGNS
+843 T
-855 DGNNTGDTAQPT
+855 QPT
-867 E
+867 Q

>member
-43 VCGISLGL
+43 VCSISLGL

-77 IYDAN
+77 IYDGN

-96 VAVSISDIPLNMQH
+96 VAVSISDIPLHMQH

-122 HNGIDIKGIVRAGV
+122 HNGIDIKGIVRAGA
-136 NGLGRL
+136 NGIGRL
-142 ATGHIPNEGAST
+142 ATGRIPNEGAST

-229 FDKSVSDLTLSECAV
+229 FDKSVSELTLSECAV

-255 NPINHPDNNAD
+255 NPIIHPDNNAE

-278 GYIDQAEYDEALADN
+278 GYISQSEYEEALADK

-305 EQKDSVYSYFVDAT
+305 DQKDSVYSYFVDAT
-319 ISQIL
+319 ISQVL

-350 TTQDPAIQ
+350 TTQDPIIQ

-372 IGSKIGLNWALTIT
+372 VGSKVGLNWALTIT

-408 DENFELLFDSQDEA
+408 DESFELLFDSDDEA

-437 AGSQILAE
+437 PGSQIFAE

-502 YATALEQGQTLATIY
+502 YATALEKGETLATIY

-524 ADGTQVRNATGRY
+524 EDGTEVRNATGRY

-578 LADSEEI
+578 LADNEEI
-585 NGKVYTD
+585 NGQVYTD
-592 ISQPLALGGITH
+592 IRQPLALGGITH

-612 AAYAS
+612 AAYAA
-617 IANSGIYNSPSFY
+617 IANGGMYNSPSFY

-666 VVTKGTGKAL
+666 VVTSGTGKAL

-720 KSSTYRTYHK
+720 KGSTYRTYHK
-730 TLWQKIMKRI
+730 ILWQKIMKRI

-748 FVMPSSVEKATICTK
+748 FVMPSSVEKATLCAK

-768 GAHCKSITE
+768 GAHCKKITE

-789 TDCDDAWKAEQERLA
+789 TDCDNAWKAEQERLA

-815 AEKAAQQIQD
+815 AEKAAQQIED
-825 ALNGGGDNAG
+825 ALNGGGDNG
-835 GDNAGGDN
+835 GDNTGNGGDNGDNGDNAGGD
-843 AGGDNGGDTGNS
+843 T
-855 DGNNTGDTAQPT
+855 QPT
-867 E
+867 Q

>member
-1 MNYGRKGLQ
+1 MNYGRRGLQ

-43 VCGISLGL
+43 VCSISLGL

-77 IYDAN
+77 IYDGN

-96 VAVSISDIPLNMQH
+96 VAVSISDIPLHMQH

-122 HNGIDIKGIVRAGV
+122 HNGIDIKGIVRAGA
-136 NGLGRL
+136 NGIVRL

-229 FDKSVSDLTLSECAV
+229 FDKSVSELTLSECAV

-255 NPINHPDNNAD
+255 NPIIHPDNNAE

-278 GYIDQAEYDEALADN
+278 GYISQSEYEEALADK

-305 EQKDSVYSYFVDAT
+305 DQKDSVYSYFVDAT
-319 ISQIL
+319 ISQVL

-350 TTQDPAIQ
+350 TTQDPIIQ

-372 IGSKIGLNWALTIT
+372 VGSKVGLNWALTIT

-408 DENFELLFDSQDEA
+408 DENFELLFDSDDEA

-437 AGSQILAE
+437 PGSQIFAE

-502 YATALEQGQTLATIY
+502 YATALEKGETLATIY

-524 ADGTQVRNATGRY
+524 EDGTEVRNATGRY

-578 LADSEEI
+578 LADNEEI
-585 NGKVYTD
+585 NGQVYTD
-592 ISQPLALGGITH
+592 IRQPLALGGITH

-612 AAYAS
+612 AAYAA
-617 IANSGIYNSPSFY
+617 IANGGIYNSPSFY

-650 AVSDSTAYL
+650 AVSNSTAYL

-666 VVTKGTGKAL
+666 VVTSGTGKAL

-720 KSSTYRTYHK
+720 KGSTYRTYHK

-748 FVMPSSVEKATICTK
+748 FVMPSSVEKATLCAK

-768 GAHCKSITE
+768 GAHCKKITE

-789 TDCDDAWKAEQERLA
+789 TDCDNAWKAEQERLA

-815 AEKAAQQIQD
+815 AEKAAQQIED
-825 ALNGGGDNAG
+825 AINGGGDNGGDNTGNGGDNGDNAG
-835 GDNAGGDN
+835 GD
-843 AGGDNGGDTGNS
+843 T
-855 DGNNTGDTAQPT
+855 QPT
-867 E
+867 P

>member
-43 VCGISLGL
+43 VCSISLGL

-77 IYDAN
+77 IYDGN

-96 VAVSISDIPLNMQH
+96 VAVSISDIPLHMQH

-122 HNGIDIKGIVRAGV
+122 HNGIDIKGIVRAGA
-136 NGLGRL
+136 NGIVRL
-142 ATGHIPNEGAST
+142 AAGHIPNEGAST

-229 FDKSVSDLTLSECAV
+229 FDKSVSELTLSECAV

-255 NPINHPDNNAD
+255 NPIIHPDNNAE

-278 GYIDQAEYDEALADN
+278 GYISQSEYEEALADK

-305 EQKDSVYSYFVDAT
+305 DQKDSVYSYFVDAT
-319 ISQIL
+319 ISQVL

-350 TTQDPAIQ
+350 TTQDPIIQ

-372 IGSKIGLNWALTIT
+372 VGSKVGLNWALTIT

-408 DENFELLFDSQDEA
+408 DENFELLFDSDDEA

-437 AGSQILAE
+437 PGSQIFAE

-502 YATALEQGQTLATIY
+502 YATALEKGETLATIY

-524 ADGTQVRNATGRY
+524 EDGTEVRNATGRY

-578 LADSEEI
+578 LADNEEI
-585 NGKVYTD
+585 NGQVYTD
-592 ISQPLALGGITH
+592 IRQPLALGGITH

-612 AAYAS
+612 AAYAA
-617 IANSGIYNSPSFY
+617 IANGGIYNSPSFY

-650 AVSDSTAYL
+650 AVSNSTAYL

-666 VVTKGTGKAL
+666 VVTSGTGKAL

-720 KSSTYRTYHK
+720 KGSTYRTYHK

-748 FVMPSSVEKATICTK
+748 FVMPSSVEKATLCAK

-768 GAHCKSITE
+768 GAHCKKITE

-789 TDCDDAWKAEQERLA
+789 TDCDNAWKAEQERLA

-815 AEKAAQQIQD
+815 AEKAAQQIED
-825 ALNGGGDNAG
+825 ALNGGGDNG
-835 GDNAGGDN
+835 GDNTGNGGDNGDNGDNAGGD
-843 AGGDNGGDTGNS
+843 TQ
-855 DGNNTGDTAQPT
+855 TTQ
-867 E
+867 

>member
-1 MNYGRKGLQ
+1 MNYGRRGLQ

-43 VCGISLGL
+43 VCSISLGL

-77 IYDAN
+77 IYDGN

-122 HNGIDIKGIVRAGV
+122 HNGIDIKGIVRAGA
-136 NGLGRL
+136 NGLVRL

-229 FDKSVSDLTLSECAV
+229 FDKSVSELTLSECAV

-255 NPINHPDNNAD
+255 NPITHPDNNAE

-278 GYIDQAEYDEALADN
+278 GYISQSEYEEALADK

-319 ISQIL
+319 INQVL

-372 IGSKIGLNWALTIT
+372 VDSKVGLSWALTIT
-386 KADGTQQNYSKEMLR
+386 KADGTQQNYSKEMMR

-408 DENFELLFDSQDEA
+408 DENFELLFDSEDEA

-437 AGSQILAE
+437 PGSQIFAE

-502 YATALEQGQTLATIY
+502 YATALEQGETLATVY

-524 ADGTQVRNATGRY
+524 EDGTEVRNATGRY

-565 AGYDQLLKFGFTT
+565 AGYNQLLKFGFTT
-578 LADSEEI
+578 LADNEEI

-592 ISQPLALGGITH
+592 IRQPLALGGITH

-617 IANSGIYNSPSFY
+617 IANGGIYNSPSFY

-666 VVTKGTGKAL
+666 VVTSGTGKAL

-699 GFTPYYTAAVW
+699 GFTPYYTATVW

-748 FVMPSSVEKATICTK
+748 FEMPSSVEKATICAK

-768 GAHCKSITE
+768 GAHCKTITE

-789 TDCDDAWKAEQERLA
+789 TDCDNAWKAEQERLA
-804 REAAEKAAQEA
+804 REAAAKAAQEA
-815 AEKAAQQIQD
+815 AEKAAQQIDD
-825 ALNGGGDNAG
+825 ALNGGGDNS
-835 GDNAGGDN
+835 GDNAGNGGDNGSN
-843 AGGDNGGDTGNS
+843 AGGDTQP
-855 DGNNTGDTAQPT
+855 AQ
-867 E
+867 

>member
-255 NPINHPDNNAD
+255 NPINHPDNNAE

-319 ISQIL
+319 ISQVL

-445 RISFTMEPQSSM
+445 RISFTLEPQSSM

-537 LGDITIRKAIEQSV
+537 MGDITIRKAIEQSV

-617 IANSGIYNSPSFY
+617 IANGGIYNSPSFY

-815 AEKAAQQIQD
+815 AEKAAQQVQD
-825 ALNGGGDNAG
+825 ALNG
-835 GDNAGGDN
+835 GGDN

-855 DGNNTGDTAQPT
+855 GGNNAGDTAQPA

>member
-1 MNYGRKGLQ
+1 MNYGRRGLQ

-43 VCGISLGL
+43 VCSISLGL

-77 IYDAN
+77 IYDGN

-122 HNGIDIKGIVRAGV
+122 HNGIDIKGIVRAGA
-136 NGLGRL
+136 NGLVRL

-229 FDKSVSDLTLSECAV
+229 FDKSVSELTLSECAV

-255 NPINHPDNNAD
+255 NPITHPDNNAE

-278 GYIDQAEYDEALADN
+278 GYISQSEYEEALADK

-319 ISQIL
+319 INQVL

-372 IGSKIGLNWALTIT
+372 VGSKVGLSWALTIT
-386 KADGTQQNYSKEMLR
+386 KADGTQQNYSKEMMR

-408 DENFELLFDSQDEA
+408 DENFELLFDSEDEA

-437 AGSQILAE
+437 SGSQIFAE

-502 YATALEQGQTLATIY
+502 YATALEQGETLATVY

-524 ADGTQVRNATGRY
+524 EDGTEVRNATGRY
-537 LGDITIRKAIEQSV
+537 LGNITIRKAIEQSV

-565 AGYDQLLKFGFTT
+565 AGYNQLLKFGFTT
-578 LADSEEI
+578 LADNEEI

-592 ISQPLALGGITH
+592 IRQPLALGGITH

-617 IANSGIYNSPSFY
+617 IANGGIYNSPSFY

-666 VVTKGTGKAL
+666 VVTSGTGKAL

-699 GFTPYYTAAVW
+699 GFTPYYTATVW

-748 FVMPSSVEKATICTK
+748 FEMPSSVEKATICAK

-768 GAHCKSITE
+768 GAHCKTITE

-789 TDCDDAWKAEQERLA
+789 TDCDNAWKAEQERLA
-804 REAAEKAAQEA
+804 REAAAKAAQEA
-815 AEKAAQQIQD
+815 AEKAAQQIDD
-825 ALNGGGDNAG
+825 ALNGGGDNG
-835 GDNAGGDN
+835 GGNTGN
-843 AGGDNGGDTGNS
+843 GGDNGGNAG
-855 DGNNTGDTAQPT
+855 GNTGDDTQPAQ
-867 E
+867 

>member
-1 MNYGRKGLQ
+1 MNYGRRGLQ

-43 VCGISLGL
+43 VCSISLGL

-77 IYDAN
+77 IYDGN

-96 VAVSISDIPLNMQH
+96 VAVSISDIPLHMQH

-122 HNGIDIKGIVRAGV
+122 HNGIDIKGIVRAGA
-136 NGLGRL
+136 NGIVRL

-229 FDKSVSDLTLSECAV
+229 FDKSVSELTLSECAV

-255 NPINHPDNNAD
+255 NPIIHPDNNAE
-266 RRAKVLRNMLDQ
+266 RRAKVLRNMMDQ
-278 GYIDQAEYDEALADN
+278 GYISQSEYEEALADK

-305 EQKDSVYSYFVDAT
+305 DQKDSVYSYFVDAT
-319 ISQIL
+319 ISQVL

-350 TTQDPAIQ
+350 TTQDPIIQ

-372 IGSKIGLNWALTIT
+372 VGSKVGLNWALTIT

-408 DENFELLFDSQDEA
+408 DENFELLFDSDDEA

-437 AGSQILAE
+437 PGSQIFAE

-502 YATALEQGQTLATIY
+502 YATALEKGETLATIY

-524 ADGTQVRNATGRY
+524 EDGTEVRNATGRY

-578 LADSEEI
+578 LADNEEI
-585 NGKVYTD
+585 NGQVYTD
-592 ISQPLALGGITH
+592 IRQPLALGGITH

-612 AAYAS
+612 AAYAA
-617 IANSGIYNSPSFY
+617 IANGGIYNSPSFY

-650 AVSDSTAYL
+650 AVSNSTAYL

-666 VVTKGTGKAL
+666 VVTSGTGKAL

-720 KSSTYRTYHK
+720 KGSTYRTYHK

-748 FVMPSSVEKATICTK
+748 FVMPSSVEKATLCAK

-768 GAHCKSITE
+768 GAHCKKITE

-789 TDCDDAWKAEQERLA
+789 TDCDNAWKAEQERLA

-815 AEKAAQQIQD
+815 AEKAAQQIED
-825 ALNGGGDNAG
+825 ALNGGGDNG
-835 GDNAGGDN
+835 GDNTGNGGDNGDNAGGD
-843 AGGDNGGDTGNS
+843 T
-855 DGNNTGDTAQPT
+855 QPPQ
-867 E
+867 

>member
-1 MNYGRKGLQ
+1 MNYGRRGLQ

-43 VCGISLGL
+43 VCSISLGL

-77 IYDAN
+77 IYDGN

-96 VAVSISDIPLNMQH
+96 VAVSISDIPLHMQH

-122 HNGIDIKGIVRAGV
+122 HNGIDIKGIVRAGA
-136 NGLGRL
+136 NGIVRL

-229 FDKSVSDLTLSECAV
+229 FDKSVSELTLSECAV

-255 NPINHPDNNAD
+255 NPIIHPDNNAE

-278 GYIDQAEYDEALADN
+278 GYISQSEYEEALADK

-305 EQKDSVYSYFVDAT
+305 DQKDSVYSYFVDAT
-319 ISQIL
+319 ISQVL

-350 TTQDPAIQ
+350 TTQDPIIQ

-372 IGSKIGLNWALTIT
+372 VGSKVGLNWALTIT

-408 DENFELLFDSQDEA
+408 DENFELLFDSDDEA

-437 AGSQILAE
+437 PGSQIFAE

-502 YATALEQGQTLATIY
+502 YATALEKGETLATIY

-524 ADGTQVRNATGRY
+524 EDGTEVRNATGRY

-578 LADSEEI
+578 LADNEEI
-585 NGKVYTD
+585 NGQVYTD
-592 ISQPLALGGITH
+592 IRQPLALGGITH

-612 AAYAS
+612 AAYAA
-617 IANSGIYNSPSFY
+617 IANGGIYNSPSFY

-650 AVSDSTAYL
+650 AVSNSTAYL

-666 VVTKGTGKAL
+666 VVTSGTGKAL

-748 FVMPSSVEKATICTK
+748 FVMPSSVEKATLCAK

-768 GAHCKSITE
+768 GAHCKKITE

-789 TDCDDAWKAEQERLA
+789 TDCDNAWKAEQERLA

-815 AEKAAQQIQD
+815 AEKAAQQIED
-825 ALNGGGDNAG
+825 ALNGGGDNG
-835 GDNAGGDN
+835 GDNTGNGGDNGDNAGGD
-843 AGGDNGGDTGNS
+843 T
-855 DGNNTGDTAQPT
+855 QPPQ
-867 E
+867 

>member
-43 VCGISLGL
+43 VCSISLGL

-77 IYDAN
+77 IYDGN

-96 VAVSISDIPLNMQH
+96 VAVSISDIPLHMQH

-122 HNGIDIKGIVRAGV
+122 HNGIDIKGIVRAGA
-136 NGLGRL
+136 NGIGRL
-142 ATGHIPNEGAST
+142 ATGRIPNEGAST

-229 FDKSVSDLTLSECAV
+229 FDKSVSELTLSECAV

-255 NPINHPDNNAD
+255 NPIIHPDNNAE

-278 GYIDQAEYDEALADN
+278 GYISQSEYEEALADK

-305 EQKDSVYSYFVDAT
+305 DQKDSVYSYFVDAT
-319 ISQIL
+319 ISQVL

-350 TTQDPAIQ
+350 TTQDPIIQ

-372 IGSKIGLNWALTIT
+372 VGSKVGLNWALTIT

-408 DENFELLFDSQDEA
+408 DENFELLFDSDDEA

-437 AGSQILAE
+437 PGSQIFAE

-502 YATALEQGQTLATIY
+502 YATALEKGETLATIY

-524 ADGTQVRNATGRY
+524 EDGTEVRNATGRY

-578 LADSEEI
+578 LADNEEI
-585 NGKVYTD
+585 NGQVYTD
-592 ISQPLALGGITH
+592 IRQPLALGGITH

-612 AAYAS
+612 AAYAA
-617 IANSGIYNSPSFY
+617 IANGGIYNSPSFY

-650 AVSDSTAYL
+650 AVSNSTAYL

-666 VVTKGTGKAL
+666 VVTSGTGKAL

-720 KSSTYRTYHK
+720 KGSTYRTYHK

-748 FVMPSSVEKATICTK
+748 FVMPSSVEKATLCAK

-768 GAHCKSITE
+768 GAHCKKITE

-789 TDCDDAWKAEQERLA
+789 TDCDNAWKAEQERLA

-815 AEKAAQQIQD
+815 AEKAAQQIED
-825 ALNGGGDNAG
+825 ALNGGGDNG
-835 GDNAGGDN
+835 GDNTGNGGDNGDNAGGD
-843 AGGDNGGDTGNS
+843 T
-855 DGNNTGDTAQPT
+855 QPT
-867 E
+867 Q

>member
-1 MNYGRKGLQ
+1 MNYGRRGLQ

-43 VCGISLGL
+43 VCSISLGL

-77 IYDAN
+77 IYDGN

-96 VAVSISDIPLNMQH
+96 VAVSISDIPLHMQH

-122 HNGIDIKGIVRAGV
+122 HNGIDIKGIVRAGA
-136 NGLGRL
+136 NGIGRL
-142 ATGHIPNEGAST
+142 ATGRIPNEGAST

-229 FDKSVSDLTLSECAV
+229 FDKSVSELTLSECAV

-255 NPINHPDNNAD
+255 NPIIHPDNNAE

-278 GYIDQAEYDEALADN
+278 GYISQSEYEEALADK

-305 EQKDSVYSYFVDAT
+305 DQKDSVYSYFVDAT
-319 ISQIL
+319 ISQVL

-350 TTQDPAIQ
+350 TTQDPIIQ

-372 IGSKIGLNWALTIT
+372 VGSKVGLNWALTIT

-408 DENFELLFDSQDEA
+408 DENFELLFDSDDEA

-437 AGSQILAE
+437 PGSQIFAE

-502 YATALEQGQTLATIY
+502 YATALEKGETLATIY

-524 ADGTQVRNATGRY
+524 EDGTEVRNATGRY

-578 LADSEEI
+578 LADNEEI
-585 NGKVYTD
+585 NGQVYTD
-592 ISQPLALGGITH
+592 IRQPLALGGITH

-612 AAYAS
+612 AAYAA
-617 IANSGIYNSPSFY
+617 IANGGMYNSPSFY

-650 AVSDSTAYL
+650 AVSNSTAYL

-666 VVTKGTGKAL
+666 VVTSGTGKAL

-720 KSSTYRTYHK
+720 KGSTYRTYHK

-748 FVMPSSVEKATICTK
+748 FVMPSSVEKATLCAK

-768 GAHCKSITE
+768 GAHCKKITE

-789 TDCDDAWKAEQERLA
+789 TDCDNAWKAEQERLA

-815 AEKAAQQIQD
+815 AEKAAQQIED
-825 ALNGGGDNAG
+825 SLNGGGDNG
-835 GDNAGGDN
+835 GDNTGNGGDNGDNAGGD
-843 AGGDNGGDTGNS
+843 T
-855 DGNNTGDTAQPT
+855 QPT
-867 E
+867 Q